1 MIKRITA
8 VALAATVAFATPA
21 AHAISPVEQA
31 FNYSSNLAS
40 GLPLD
45 QWGRPNEQVR
55 QQIQQALNQPWVPQE
70 VKNIASQALGLISE
84 TPAESE
90 VAIPEDA
97 PRIAQFFWPT
107 RAENCINGNSASVG
121 SAFAV
126 PGPAALPLPGAGVGQ
141 SSFVFTALGT
151 GALAPEQQSTMKVEW
166 ANLSTLRYGTTTLG
180 NTGINPA
187 GPSTISGVADT
198 GTGIIVA
205 IMSGG
210 LSTSTEGGQAQC
222 NFAPTAVVF
231 DVR

>member
-1 MIKRITA
+1 MFKRITA
-8 VALAATVAFATPA
+8 VALATTIAFATPA

-31 FNYSSNLAS
+31 FNYTSNLSS

-55 QQIQQALNQPWVPQE
+55 QQVLQAVNQPWVPQD
-70 VKNIASQALGLISE
+70 VKNTVTQALGLISE

-90 VAIPEDA
+90 ISIPENA

-121 SAFAV
+121 SVFAV

-151 GALAPEQQSTMKVEW
+151 GALARDQHSTMQVQW

-180 NTGINPA
+180 NTGINPE

-210 LSTSTEGGQAQC
+210 LSTTTEGGQAEC